1 MNTIFSMD
9 FQLRAVYCHH
19 FYFQYIPVSNRLPY
33 GNITIMLS
41 LKYYIAS
48 LSGTKVYIEVLYFV
62 HCGCPC

>member
-48 LSGTKVYIEVLYFV
+48 LRSVVFCALWLSWLNHHII
-62 HCGCPC
+62 